1 MTLYIEN
8 HYCILL
14 EELTMITYKK
24 RFLYV
29 CLVLL
34 ILGCIACKREARQDA
49 AQTCTVNE
57 KVKTAAGVERPVA
70 HVVIDDKALAAFTK
84 QKVTAAY
91 CVAMGAS

>member
-1 MTLYIEN
+1 
-8 HYCILL
+8 
-14 EELTMITYKK
+14 MITYKK

-57 KVKTAAGVERPVA
+57 KVKTAVLDQKVKTSIEAEKPISC
-70 HVVIDDKALAAFTK
+70 VVIDDKALTAFVK
-84 QKVTAAY
+84 QKATAVY
-91 CVAMGAS
+91 CIAMGAS